1 MNSKYQQKKRTKK
14 PKHPNFLKSNYS
26 RASLENVNILD
37 DALQHSRRCALVAK
51 DSEWIDIIGTPS
63 NNTNLTNYCNT
74 PSGEKIAQPENE
86 SQIQPLTLMFPNL
99 LQEPAGTL
107 EAIANKTLSTTE
119 VTKHLIGHK
128 AHFEFLKKVNRLIPP
143 EKEWLA
149 QLSECSNSTDSSDF
163 SVNDKCLSSAVAAR
177 GRSGLQCYEVIETHT
192 GNR

>member
-14 PKHPNFLKSNYS
+14 PKHPNYS

-37 DALQHSRRCALVAK
+37 DSLQYSRRCALVAK
-51 DSEWIDIIGTPS
+51 DSEWIDNLKTS
-63 NNTNLTNYCNT
+63 NNTNLTNCNT
-74 PSGEKIAQPENE
+74 ASGEDIAQPENE
-86 SQIQPLTLMFPNL
+86 SPIQPLTLMFPNL

-128 AHFEFLKKVNRLIPP
+128 ANFEFLKKVSRLLPP

-163 SVNDKCLSSAVAAR
+163 SVNNKCLSSAVVAVAVKKYMEYYVTR
-177 GRSGLQCYEVIETHT
+177 T
-192 GNR
+192 